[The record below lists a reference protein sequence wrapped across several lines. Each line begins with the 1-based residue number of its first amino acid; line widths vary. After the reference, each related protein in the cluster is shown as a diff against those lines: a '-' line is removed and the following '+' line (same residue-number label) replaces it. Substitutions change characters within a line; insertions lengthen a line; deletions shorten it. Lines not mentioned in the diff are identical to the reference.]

1 MPLACT
7 PKHAD
12 YIEWSCSAT
21 ILGDLSAP
29 NLTHAKFRIWPN
41 VQCMKLELAKGE
53 VTKMAVK
60 DILHD
65 PSGTFEI
72 KAKKYVICAGAVL
85 TVGILHQSGFCTELK
100 TDRHH
105 LPAMGHF
112 MTEQTLSFCQV
123 ILKHGFV
130 EEFNRL
136 RKTGESS
143 RFTAE
148 EAKRV
153 QGPSTATPS
162 ATARSRTASTQRV
175 AVDLRSFG
183 YTTPKKEN
191 RVTFKPDTNDGF
203 GMPQPTFEFEMTK
216 GDRDRC
222 DAMFIDMV
230 AIARLLGGFLPGAE
244 PKYLPMGS
252 ALHVCGTYRAGTG
265 VDKSVVDKTGK
276 VHGMGNLVLGGCGV
290 IPTGNACNP
299 TLTAAAFAL
308 AAADELDSVLP
319 RPK

>member
-1 MPLACT
+1 
-7 PKHAD
+7 
-12 YIEWSCSAT
+12 
-21 ILGDLSAP
+21 
-29 NLTHAKFRIWPN
+29 
-41 VQCMKLELAKGE
+41 
-53 VTKMAVK
+53 
-60 DILHD
+60 
-65 PSGTFEI
+65 
-72 KAKKYVICAGAVL
+72 
-85 TVGILHQSGFCTELK
+85 
-100 TDRHH
+100 
-105 LPAMGHF
+105 MGHF

-123 ILKHGFV
+123 ILKHGFA
-130 EEFNRL
+130 EEFNHL
-136 RKTGESS
+136 RKTGESE

-148 EAKRV
+148 EAKEFKDRMD
-153 QGPSTATPS
+153 ATWDRLDPLPFPLNDPDS
-162 ATARSRTASTQRV
+162 QVCIRFSEDKPWHMQIHRDAFGYDEVPHGIDQRV
-175 AVDLRSFG
+175 VVDLRSFG

-222 DAMFIDMV
+222 DDMFVDMV